1 MMKLRAYYKIL
12 LFASIFSNSL
22 ISQEIISGYVLDEDS
37 GDTLSN
43 VKVYSKSNGLLTISD
58 ETGYYSLQNIDF
70 TILTFYSENYFV
82 KDLELN
88 ELKST
93 NTIYLKPLIEN
104 LDEIEIIAR
113 NEKVFSLERLNA
125 VEGTSIF
132 EGKKNEVILVDQ
144 SMANL
149 ASNNS
154 RQIFSQIAGLN
165 IYQNDD
171 AGLQLN
177 IGGRGLDPNRTS
189 NFNTRQN
196 GYDISA
202 DVLGY
207 PESYYTPPA
216 EAIKNIQIVRGAASL
231 QYGTQF
237 GGLVNFVIKEPKK
250 NQEDEIVVRNSYGSN
265 NLFTNFTSYK
275 GASNK
280 LRYYSYFNFKQGD
293 GFRKNSFFNSKNF
306 FLKTIYDFNDKSK
319 ISFDLTY
326 FTYLTQQAGGL
337 NDSMFDTN
345 PFQSNRERNWFSVDW
360 LLYNLTYSYE
370 LNSKNSFSINL
381 FGLNANRNALG
392 FRVNRVDQID
402 NNGPRDLIYGDFKN
416 VGLEVRFLNNYK
428 LFEKESIFVLGSK
441 LYFANNQSRQ
451 GPGSDTSDADFD
463 FFQDEFPNY
472 SNQSSYKYPNQN
484 ISLFGENIIKF
495 SKKISVTPGFR
506 LEYINTKA
514 EGNYERIIQDAALNV
529 IQHDTVFEDRKNER
543 LFLLS
548 GLGIT
553 FDFNEE
559 TEVYGNFSQNY
570 RSVTFA
576 DISTVNPAY
585 AIDPEISDENGYTF
599 DFGVRG
605 NFDNNVNFDASFFHL
620 AYNNR
625 IGFVQKLFDDGNTKA
640 YRTNTG
646 DAKIFGLETLID
658 LNLKKIVG
666 MNSKY
671 IFNTFFNFSLIQS
684 EYTRSNEPGVKG
696 NEVEFVPKYNFK
708 YGLKFGYKN
717 FTSYLQYSYLS
728 RQFSDSSNSEDSNL
742 SGVIGSIPSYD
753 ILDFSVNYK
762 LGKFKFETG
771 INNVL
776 NNYYFTRRATGY
788 PGPGIIPSPP
798 RNYYF
803 TLQFK
808 F

>member
-1 MMKLRAYYKIL
+1 MRLKVFCRIL
-12 LFASIFSNSL
+12 FCISIFSNSL
-22 ISQEIISGYVLDEDS
+22 FSQVDFSGYVLDEIT
-37 GDTLSN
+37 GAVISN
-43 VKVYSKSNGLLTISD
+43 VKIYSNSRGLLTITD
-58 ETGYYSLQNIDF
+58 DKGYFSF
-70 TILTFYSENYFV
+70 TSNNDSILTFYSENYFV
-82 KDLELN
+82 N
-88 ELKST
+88 EHDINQLKSSDL
-93 NTIYLKPLIEN
+93 IYLKPLVEN

-113 NEKVFSLERLNA
+113 NEKVFSLERLSA

-132 EGKKNEVILVDQ
+132 EGKKSEVILVDQ

-154 RQIFSQIAGLN
+154 RQIFSQVAGLN

-237 GGLVNFVIKEPKK
+237 GGLVNFVIKEPKL
-250 NQEDEIVVRNSYGSN
+250 NQKQEVVIRNSLGSN
-265 NLFTNFTSYK
+265 NLFTNFTSFK
-275 GASNK
+275 GSSGK
-280 LRYYSYFNFKQGD
+280 FRYYSYFNFKQGD

-306 FLKTIYDFNDKSK
+306 FLKTIYDFSKKSK
-319 ISFDLTY
+319 LSFDLTY
-326 FTYLTQQAGGL
+326 FTYLTQQPGGL
-337 NDSMFDTN
+337 NDSMFALD
-345 PFQSNRERNWFSVDW
+345 PFQSNRKRNWFSVDW
-360 LLYNLTYSYE
+360 LLYNLTF
-370 LNSKNSFSINL
+370 NHDFRPNKSFSINL
-381 FGLNANRNALG
+381 FGLNAKRYALG

-402 NNGPRDLIYGDFKN
+402 SNGPRDLIYGDFKN
-416 VGLEVRFLNNYK
+416 MGLETKFLNNYK
-428 LFEKESIFVLGSK
+428 LFQKESIFVLGSK
-441 LYFANNQSRQ
+441 LYFANNESQQ
-451 GPGSDTSDADFD
+451 GPGSDISDADFH
-463 FFQDEFPNY
+463 FYNDEFPNY
-472 SNQSSYKYPNQN
+472 NNQSSYKYPNQN
-484 ISLFGENIIKF
+484 ISLFGENIIKI
-495 SKKISVTPGFR
+495 SNKISVTPGFR

-514 EGNYERIIQDAALNV
+514 KGNFERIIQDAALNV
-529 IQHDTVFEDRKNER
+529 IQHDTIYENRKNER
-543 LFLLS
+543 LFLLT
-548 GLGIT
+548 GLGLTYDI
-553 FDFNEE
+553 NKEIE
-559 TEVYGNFSQNY
+559 AYSNFSQNY

-599 DFGVRG
+599 DFGLRG
-605 NFDNNVNFDASFFHL
+605 NFENNVNFDASFFHL

-625 IGFVQKLFDDGNTKA
+625 IGFVQKLFEDGNLKA

-646 DAKIFGLETLID
+646 DAKIYGLESLID

-671 IFNTFFNFSLIQS
+671 IFNSFFNFSFIQS
-684 EYTRSNEPGVKG
+684 EYTSSNEPGVEG

-728 RQFSDSSNSEDSNL
+728 RQFSDSSNSIESNL
-742 SGVIGSIPSYD
+742 SGVIGEIPAYN
-753 ILDFSVNYK
+753 ILDISLNYK
-762 LGKFKFETG
+762 LGRFKFESG
-771 INNVL
+771 VNNLL

-803 TLQFK
+803 TLQYK

>member
-1 MMKLRAYYKIL
+1 MRLKVFCRIL
-12 LFASIFSNSL
+12 FCISIFSNSL
-22 ISQEIISGYVLDEDS
+22 FSQVDFSGYVLDEIT
-37 GDTLSN
+37 GAVISN
-43 VKVYSKSNGLLTISD
+43 VKIYSNSRGLLTITD
-58 ETGYYSLQNIDF
+58 DKGYFSF
-70 TILTFYSENYFV
+70 TSNNDSILTFYSENYFV
-82 KDLELN
+82 N
-88 ELKST
+88 EQDTNQLKSSDL
-93 NTIYLKPLIEN
+93 IYLKPLVEN
-104 LDEIEIIAR
+104 LDEIEIIVR
-113 NEKVFSLERLNA
+113 NEKVFSLERLSA

-132 EGKKNEVILVDQ
+132 EGKKSEVILVDQ

-154 RQIFSQIAGLN
+154 RQIFSQVAGLN

-237 GGLVNFVIKEPKK
+237 GGLVNFVIKEPKL
-250 NQEDEIVVRNSYGSN
+250 NQKQEVVIRNSLGSN
-265 NLFTNFTSYK
+265 NLFTNFTSFK
-275 GASNK
+275 GSSGK
-280 LRYYSYFNFKQGD
+280 FRYYSYFNFKQGD

-306 FLKTIYDFNDKSK
+306 FLKTIYDFSKKSK
-319 ISFDLTY
+319 LSFDLTY

-337 NDSMFDTN
+337 NDSMFASD
-345 PFQSNRERNWFSVDW
+345 PFQSNRKRNWFSVDW
-360 LLYNLTYSYE
+360 LLYNLTF
-370 LNSKNSFSINL
+370 NHDFRPNKSFSINL
-381 FGLNANRNALG
+381 FGLNAKRYALG

-402 NNGPRDLIYGDFKN
+402 SNGPRDLIYGDFKN
-416 VGLEVRFLNNYK
+416 MGLETKFLNNYK
-428 LFEKESIFVLGSK
+428 LFQKESIFVLGSK
-441 LYFANNQSRQ
+441 LYFANNESQQ
-451 GPGSDTSDADFD
+451 GPGSDMSDADFH
-463 FFQDEFPNY
+463 FYNDEFPNY
-472 SNQSSYKYPNQN
+472 NNQSSYKYPNQN
-484 ISLFGENIIKF
+484 ISLFGENIIKI
-495 SKKISVTPGFR
+495 SNKISVTPGFR

-514 EGNYERIIQDAALNV
+514 KGNFERIIQDAALNV
-529 IQHDTVFEDRKNER
+529 IQHDTIYENRKNER
-543 LFLLS
+543 LFMLT
-548 GLGIT
+548 GLGLTYNI
-553 FDFNEE
+553 NKEIE
-559 TEVYGNFSQNY
+559 AYSNFSQNY

-599 DFGVRG
+599 DFGLRG
-605 NFDNNVNFDASFFHL
+605 NFENNVNFDASFFHL

-625 IGFVQKLFDDGNTKA
+625 IGFVQKLFEDGNVKA

-646 DAKIFGLETLID
+646 DAKIYGLESLID

-671 IFNTFFNFSLIQS
+671 IFNSFFNFSFIQS
-684 EYTRSNEPGVKG
+684 EYTSSNEPGVEG

-728 RQFSDSSNSEDSNL
+728 RQFSDSSNSIESNL
-742 SGVIGSIPSYD
+742 SGVIGEIPAYN
-753 ILDFSVNYK
+753 ILDISLNYK
-762 LGKFKFETG
+762 LGRFKFESG
-771 INNVL
+771 VNNLL

-803 TLQFK
+803 TLQYK

>member
-1 MMKLRAYYKIL
+1 MRLKVFCRIL
-12 LFASIFSNSL
+12 FCISIFSNSL
-22 ISQEIISGYVLDEDS
+22 FSQVDFSGYVLEEIT
-37 GDTLSN
+37 GAVISN
-43 VKVYSKSNGLLTISD
+43 VKIYSNSRGLLTITD
-58 ETGYYSLQNIDF
+58 DKGYFSF
-70 TILTFYSENYFV
+70 TSNNDSILTFYSENYFV
-82 KDLELN
+82 N
-88 ELKST
+88 EQDINQLKSSDL
-93 NTIYLKPLIEN
+93 IYLKPLVEN

-113 NEKVFSLERLNA
+113 NEKVFSLERLSA

-132 EGKKNEVILVDQ
+132 EGKKSEVILVDQ

-154 RQIFSQIAGLN
+154 RQIFSQVAGLN

-237 GGLVNFVIKEPKK
+237 GGLVNFVIKEPKL
-250 NQEDEIVVRNSYGSN
+250 NQKQEFVIRNSLGSN
-265 NLFTNFTSYK
+265 NLFTNFTSFK
-275 GASNK
+275 GSSGK
-280 LRYYSYFNFKQGD
+280 FRYYSYFNFKQGD

-306 FLKTIYDFNDKSK
+306 FLKTIYDFSKKSK
-319 ISFDLTY
+319 LSFDLTY

-337 NDSMFDTN
+337 NDTMFSLN
-345 PFQSNRERNWFSVDW
+345 PFQSNRKRNWFSVDW
-360 LLYNLTYSYE
+360 LLYNLTF
-370 LNSKNSFSINL
+370 NHNFRPNKSFSINL
-381 FGLNANRNALG
+381 FGLNAKRYALG

-402 NNGPRDLIYGDFKN
+402 SNGPRDLIYGDFKN
-416 VGLEVRFLNNYK
+416 MGLETKFLNNYK
-428 LFEKESIFVLGSK
+428 LFQKESIFVLGSK
-441 LYFANNQSRQ
+441 LYFANNESQQ
-451 GPGSDTSDADFD
+451 GPGSDMSDADFH
-463 FFQDEFPNY
+463 FYNDEFPNY
-472 SNQSSYKYPNQN
+472 NNQSSYKYPNQN
-484 ISLFGENIIKF
+484 ISLFGENIIKI
-495 SKKISVTPGFR
+495 SNKMSVTPGFR

-514 EGNYERIIQDAALNV
+514 KGNFERIIQDAALNV
-529 IQHDTVFEDRKNER
+529 IQHDTIYENRKNER
-543 LFLLS
+543 LFLLT
-548 GLGIT
+548 GLGLTYDI
-553 FDFNEE
+553 NKEIE
-559 TEVYGNFSQNY
+559 AYSNFSQNY

-599 DFGVRG
+599 DFGLRG
-605 NFDNNVNFDASFFHL
+605 NFENNVNFDASFFHL

-625 IGFVQKLFDDGNTKA
+625 IGFVQKLFDDGNVKA

-646 DAKIFGLETLID
+646 DAKIYGLESLID

-671 IFNTFFNFSLIQS
+671 IFNTFFNFSFIQS
-684 EYTRSNEPGVKG
+684 EYTSSNEPGVEG

-728 RQFSDSSNSEDSNL
+728 SQFSDSSNSIESNL
-742 SGVIGSIPSYD
+742 SGVIGEIPAYS
-753 ILDFSVNYK
+753 ILDISLNYK
-762 LGKFKFETG
+762 LGRFKFESG
-771 INNVL
+771 VNNLL

-803 TLQFK
+803 TLQYK

>member
-1 MMKLRAYYKIL
+1 MRLKVFYRIL
-12 LFASIFSNSL
+12 FCISIFSNSL
-22 ISQEIISGYVLDEDS
+22 FSQVDFSGYVLEDIS
-37 GDTLSN
+37 GSAISN
-43 VKVYSKSNGLLTISD
+43 VKIYSDSRGLLTITD
-58 ETGYYSLQNIDF
+58 DRGYFSF
-70 TILTFYSENYFV
+70 TRNNDSILTFYSENYFV
-82 KDLELN
+82 YEQDVN
-88 ELKST
+88 QLKSSDL
-93 NTIYLKPLIEN
+93 IYLKPLVEN
-104 LDEIEIIAR
+104 LDEIEIIVR
-113 NEKVFSLERLNA
+113 NEKVFSLERLSA

-132 EGKKNEVILVDQ
+132 EGKKSEVILVDQ

-154 RQIFSQIAGLN
+154 RQIFSQVAGLN

-237 GGLVNFVIKEPKK
+237 GGLVNFVIKEPKI
-250 NQEDEIVVRNSYGSN
+250 NQKQEVVIRNSLGSN
-265 NLFTNFTSYK
+265 NLFTNFTSFK
-275 GASNK
+275 GSSGK
-280 LRYYSYFNFKQGD
+280 FRYYSYFNFKQGD
-293 GFRKNSFFNSKNF
+293 GFRKNSFFNSKNL
-306 FLKTIYDFNDKSK
+306 FLKTIYDFSKKSK
-319 ISFDLTY
+319 LSFDLTY

-337 NDSMFDTN
+337 NDTMFASD
-345 PFQSNRERNWFSVDW
+345 PFQSNRKRNWFSVDW
-360 LLYNLTYSYE
+360 LLYNLTFNHNFRS
-370 LNSKNSFSINL
+370 NKSFSINL
-381 FGLNANRNALG
+381 FGLNAKRYALG

-402 NNGPRDLIYGDFKN
+402 SNGPRDLIYGDFKN
-416 VGLEVRFLNNYK
+416 MGLETKFLNNYK
-428 LFEKESIFVLGSK
+428 LFQKESIFVLGSK
-441 LYFANNQSRQ
+441 LYFANNESQQ
-451 GPGSDTSDADFD
+451 GPGSDNSDADFH
-463 FFQDEFPNY
+463 FYNDEFPNY
-472 SNQSSYKYPNQN
+472 NNQSSYKYPNQN
-484 ISLFGENIIKF
+484 ISLFGENIIKI
-495 SKKISVTPGFR
+495 SNKMSVTPGFR

-514 EGNYERIIQDAALNV
+514 KGNFERIIQDAALNV
-529 IQHDTVFEDRKNER
+529 IQHDTIYENRKNER
-543 LFLLS
+543 LFLLT
-548 GLGIT
+548 GLGLTYDI
-553 FDFNEE
+553 NKEIE
-559 TEVYGNFSQNY
+559 AYSNFSQNY

-599 DFGVRG
+599 DFGLRG
-605 NFDNNVNFDASFFHL
+605 NFENNVNFDASFFHL

-625 IGFVQKLFDDGNTKA
+625 IGFVQKLFDDGNVKA

-646 DAKIFGLETLID
+646 DAKIYGLESLID

-671 IFNTFFNFSLIQS
+671 IFNTFFNFSFIQS
-684 EYTRSNEPGVKG
+684 EYTSSNEPGVEG

-728 RQFSDSSNSEDSNL
+728 SQFSS
-742 SGVIGSIPSYD
+742 
-753 ILDFSVNYK
+753 FFNYMMVK
-762 LGKFKFETG
+762 
-771 INNVL
+771 
-776 NNYYFTRRATGY
+776 
-788 PGPGIIPSPP
+788 
-798 RNYYF
+798 
-803 TLQFK
+803 
-808 F
+808 

>member
-1 MMKLRAYYKIL
+1 MRLKVFCRIL
-12 LFASIFSNSL
+12 FCFSIFSNSL
-22 ISQEIISGYVLDEDS
+22 FSQVDFSGYVLEEIT
-37 GDTLSN
+37 GGAISN
-43 VKVYSKSNGLLTISD
+43 VKIYSDSRGLLTITD
-58 ETGYYSLQNIDF
+58 DRGYFSF
-70 TILTFYSENYFV
+70 TRNNDSILTFYSENYFV
-82 KDLELN
+82 N
-88 ELKST
+88 EKEINQLKSSDL
-93 NTIYLKPLIEN
+93 IYLKPLVEN

-113 NEKVFSLERLNA
+113 NEKVFSLERLSA

-132 EGKKNEVILVDQ
+132 EGKKSEVILVDQ

-154 RQIFSQIAGLN
+154 RQIFSQVAGLN

-237 GGLVNFVIKEPKK
+237 GGLVNFVIKEPKL
-250 NQEDEIVVRNSYGSN
+250 NQKQEVVIRNSFGSN
-265 NLFTNFTSYK
+265 NLFTNFTSFK
-275 GASNK
+275 GTSGK
-280 LRYYSYFNFKQGD
+280 FRFYSYFNFKQGD
-293 GFRKNSFFNSKNF
+293 GFRENSFFNSKNF
-306 FLKTIYDFNDKSK
+306 FLKTIYDFSKKSK
-319 ISFDLTY
+319 LSFELTY

-337 NDSMFDTN
+337 NDTMFALD
-345 PFQSNRERNWFSVDW
+345 PFQSNRKRNWFSVDW
-360 LLYNLTYSYE
+360 LLYNLTF
-370 LNSKNSFSINL
+370 NHNFRPNKSFSINL
-381 FGLNANRNALG
+381 FGLNAKRYALG

-402 NNGPRDLIYGDFKN
+402 SNGPRDLIYGDFKN
-416 VGLEVRFLNNYK
+416 MGLETKFLNNYK
-428 LFEKESIFVLGSK
+428 LFQKESIFVLGSK
-441 LYFANNQSRQ
+441 LYFANNESQQ
-451 GPGSDTSDADFD
+451 GPGSDISDADFH
-463 FFQDEFPNY
+463 FYNDEFPNY
-472 SNQSSYKYPNQN
+472 NNQSSYKYPNKN
-484 ISLFGENIIKF
+484 ISLFGENIINISNKM
-495 SKKISVTPGFR
+495 SVTPGFR

-514 EGNYERIIQDAALNV
+514 NGNFERIIQDAALNV
-529 IQHDTVFEDRKNER
+529 IQHDTIYENRKNER
-543 LFLLS
+543 LFLLT
-548 GLGIT
+548 GLGLTYDI
-553 FDFNEE
+553 NKE
-559 TEVYGNFSQNY
+559 TEAYSNFSQNY

-599 DFGVRG
+599 DLGLRG

-625 IGFVQKLFDDGNTKA
+625 IGFVQKLFDDGNVKA

-646 DAKIFGLETLID
+646 DAKIYGLESLID

-684 EYTRSNEPGVKG
+684 EYTSSNEPGVEG

-728 RQFSDSSNSEDSNL
+728 RQFSDSSNSIESNL
-742 SGVIGSIPSYD
+742 SGVIGEIPAYD
-753 ILDFSVNYK
+753 ILDISLNYK
-762 LGKFKFETG
+762 LGRFKFESG
-771 INNVL
+771 VNNLL

-803 TLQFK
+803 TLQYK

>member
-1 MMKLRAYYKIL
+1 MRLKVFCRIL
-12 LFASIFSNSL
+12 FCISIFSNSL
-22 ISQEIISGYVLDEDS
+22 FSQVDFSGYVLDEIT
-37 GDTLSN
+37 GAVISN
-43 VKVYSKSNGLLTISD
+43 VKIYSNSRGLLTITD
-58 ETGYYSLQNIDF
+58 DKGYFSF
-70 TILTFYSENYFV
+70 TSNNDSILTFYSENYFV
-82 KDLELN
+82 N
-88 ELKST
+88 EQDTNQLKSSDL
-93 NTIYLKPLIEN
+93 IYLKPLVEN
-104 LDEIEIIAR
+104 LDEIEIIVR
-113 NEKVFSLERLNA
+113 NEKVFSLERLSA

-132 EGKKNEVILVDQ
+132 EGKKSEVILVDQ

-154 RQIFSQIAGLN
+154 RQIFSQVAGLN

-237 GGLVNFVIKEPKK
+237 GGLVNFVIKEPKL
-250 NQEDEIVVRNSYGSN
+250 NQKQEVVIRNSLGSN
-265 NLFTNFTSYK
+265 NLFTNFTSFK
-275 GASNK
+275 GSSGK
-280 LRYYSYFNFKQGD
+280 FRYYSYFNFKQGD

-306 FLKTIYDFNDKSK
+306 FLKTIYDFSKKSK
-319 ISFDLTY
+319 LSFDLTY
-326 FTYLTQQAGGL
+326 FTYLTQQPGGL
-337 NDSMFDTN
+337 NDSMFALD
-345 PFQSNRERNWFSVDW
+345 PFQSNRKRNWFSVDW
-360 LLYNLTYSYE
+360 LLYNLTF
-370 LNSKNSFSINL
+370 NHDFRPNKSFSINL
-381 FGLNANRNALG
+381 FGLNAKRYALG

-402 NNGPRDLIYGDFKN
+402 SNGPRDLIYGDFKN
-416 VGLEVRFLNNYK
+416 MGLETKFLNNYK
-428 LFEKESIFVLGSK
+428 LFQKESIFVLGSK
-441 LYFANNQSRQ
+441 LYFANNESQQ
-451 GPGSDTSDADFD
+451 GPGSDMSDADFH
-463 FFQDEFPNY
+463 FYNDEFPNY
-472 SNQSSYKYPNQN
+472 NNQSSYKYPNQN
-484 ISLFGENIIKF
+484 ISLFGENIIKI
-495 SKKISVTPGFR
+495 SNKMSVTPGFR

-514 EGNYERIIQDAALNV
+514 KGIFERIVQDAALNV
-529 IQHDTVFEDRKNER
+529 IQHDTIYENRKNER
-543 LFLLS
+543 LFLLT
-548 GLGIT
+548 GLGLTYDI
-553 FDFNEE
+553 NKEIE
-559 TEVYGNFSQNY
+559 AYSNFSQNY

-599 DFGVRG
+599 DFGLRG
-605 NFDNNVNFDASFFHL
+605 NFENNVNFDASFFHL

-625 IGFVQKLFDDGNTKA
+625 IGFVQKLFDDGNVKA

-646 DAKIFGLETLID
+646 DAKIYGLESLID

-684 EYTRSNEPGVKG
+684 EYTSSNEPGVEG

-728 RQFSDSSNSEDSNL
+728 RQFSDSSNSIESNL
-742 SGVIGSIPSYD
+742 SGVVGEIPAYS
-753 ILDFSVNYK
+753 ILDISLNYK
-762 LGKFKFETG
+762 LGRFKFESG
-771 INNVL
+771 VNNLL

-803 TLQFK
+803 TLQYK

>member
-1 MMKLRAYYKIL
+1 MRLKVFCRIL
-12 LFASIFSNSL
+12 FCISIFSNSL
-22 ISQEIISGYVLDEDS
+22 FSQIDFSGYVLEEIT
-37 GDTLSN
+37 GGAISN
-43 VKVYSKSNGLLTISD
+43 VKIYSDSRGLLTITD
-58 ETGYYSLQNIDF
+58 DRGYFSF
-70 TILTFYSENYFV
+70 TRNNDSILTFYSENYFV
-82 KDLELN
+82 NDKEIN
-88 ELKST
+88 QLKSSDL
-93 NTIYLKPLIEN
+93 IYLKPLVEN

-113 NEKVFSLERLNA
+113 NEKVFSLERLSA

-132 EGKKNEVILVDQ
+132 EGKKSEVILVDQ

-154 RQIFSQIAGLN
+154 RQIFSQVAGLN

-237 GGLVNFVIKEPKK
+237 GGLVNFVIKEPKLNK
-250 NQEDEIVVRNSYGSN
+250 KQEFVIRNSLGSN
-265 NLFTNFTSYK
+265 NLFTNFTSFK
-275 GASNK
+275 GSSGK
-280 LRYYSYFNFKQGD
+280 FRYYSYFNFKQGD

-306 FLKTIYDFNDKSK
+306 FLKTIYDFSKKSK
-319 ISFDLTY
+319 LSFDLTY

-337 NDSMFDTN
+337 NDTMFALD
-345 PFQSNRERNWFSVDW
+345 PFQSNRKRNWFSVDW
-360 LLYNLTYSYE
+360 LLYNLTF
-370 LNSKNSFSINL
+370 NHNFRPNKSFSINL
-381 FGLNANRNALG
+381 FGLNAKRYALG

-402 NNGPRDLIYGDFKN
+402 SNGPRDLIYGDFKN
-416 VGLEVRFLNNYK
+416 MGLETKFLNNYK
-428 LFEKESIFVLGSK
+428 LFQKESIFVLGSK
-441 LYFANNQSRQ
+441 LYFANNESQQ
-451 GPGSDTSDADFD
+451 GPGSDISDADFH
-463 FFQDEFPNY
+463 FYNDEFPNY
-472 SNQSSYKYPNQN
+472 NNQSSYKYPNQN
-484 ISLFGENIIKF
+484 ISLFGENIIKI
-495 SKKISVTPGFR
+495 SNKMSVTPGFR

-514 EGNYERIIQDAALNV
+514 KGNFERIIQDAALNV
-529 IQHDTVFEDRKNER
+529 IQHDTIYENRKNER
-543 LFLLS
+543 LFLLT
-548 GLGIT
+548 GLGLTYDI
-553 FDFNEE
+553 NKEIE
-559 TEVYGNFSQNY
+559 AYSNFSQNY

-599 DFGVRG
+599 DFGLRG
-605 NFDNNVNFDASFFHL
+605 NFENNVNFDASFFHL

-625 IGFVQKLFDDGNTKA
+625 IGFVQKLFDDGNVKA

-646 DAKIFGLETLID
+646 DAKIYGLESLID

-684 EYTRSNEPGVKG
+684 EYTSSNEPGVEG

-728 RQFSDSSNSEDSNL
+728 RQFSDSSNSIESNL
-742 SGVIGSIPSYD
+742 SGVIGEIPAYS
-753 ILDFSVNYK
+753 ILDISLNYK
-762 LGKFKFETG
+762 LGRFKFESG
-771 INNVL
+771 VNNLL

-803 TLQFK
+803 TLQYK

>member
-1 MMKLRAYYKIL
+1 MRLKVFCRIL
-12 LFASIFSNSL
+12 FCISIFSNSL
-22 ISQEIISGYVLDEDS
+22 YSQEDFSGYVLEEIT
-37 GDTLSN
+37 GDAIAN
-43 VKVYSKSNGLLTISD
+43 VKIYSNSRGLLTITD
-58 ETGYYSLQNIDF
+58 DNGYFSF
-70 TILTFYSENYFV
+70 TSNNDSILTFYSENYFV
-82 KDLELN
+82 N
-88 ELKST
+88 EQDINQLKSSDL
-93 NTIYLKPLIEN
+93 IYLKPLVEN
-104 LDEIEIIAR
+104 LDEIEIIVR

-132 EGKKNEVILVDQ
+132 EGKKSEVILVDQ

-154 RQIFSQIAGLN
+154 RQIFSQVAGLN

-237 GGLVNFVIKEPKK
+237 GGLVNFVIKEPKI
-250 NQEDEIVVRNSYGSN
+250 NQKQEVVIRNSLGSN
-265 NLFTNFTSYK
+265 NLFTNFTSFK
-275 GASNK
+275 GSSGK
-280 LRYYSYFNFKQGD
+280 FRYYSYFNFKQGD

-306 FLKTIYDFNDKSK
+306 FLKTIYDFSKKSK
-319 ISFDLTY
+319 LSFDLTY

-337 NDSMFDTN
+337 NDTMFALD
-345 PFQSNRERNWFSVDW
+345 PFQSNRKRNWFSVDW
-360 LLYNLTYSYE
+360 LLYNLTF
-370 LNSKNSFSINL
+370 NHNFRPNKSFSINL
-381 FGLNANRNALG
+381 FGLNAKRYALG

-402 NNGPRDLIYGDFKN
+402 SNGPRDLIYGDFKN
-416 VGLEVRFLNNYK
+416 MGLETKFLNNYK
-428 LFEKESIFVLGSK
+428 LFQKESIFVLGSK
-441 LYFANNQSRQ
+441 LYFANNESQQ
-451 GPGSDTSDADFD
+451 GPGSDMSDPEFH
-463 FFQDEFPNY
+463 FYNDEFPNY
-472 SNQSSYKYPNQN
+472 NNQSSYKYPNQN
-484 ISLFGENIIKF
+484 ISLFGENIIKI
-495 SKKISVTPGFR
+495 SNKMSVTPGFR

-514 EGNYERIIQDAALNV
+514 KGNFERIVQDAALNV
-529 IQHDTVFEDRKNER
+529 IQHDTIYENRKNER
-543 LFLLS
+543 LFLLT
-548 GLGIT
+548 GLGLTYDI
-553 FDFNEE
+553 NKEIE
-559 TEVYGNFSQNY
+559 AYSNFSQNY

-599 DFGVRG
+599 DFGLRG
-605 NFDNNVNFDASFFHL
+605 NFENNVNFDASFFHL

-625 IGFVQKLFDDGNTKA
+625 IGFVQKLFDDGNVKA

-646 DAKIFGLETLID
+646 DAKIYGLESLID

-666 MNSKY
+666 LNSKY
-671 IFNTFFNFSLIQS
+671 IFNSFFNFSLIQS
-684 EYTRSNEPGVKG
+684 EYTSSNEPGVEG

-728 RQFSDSSNSEDSNL
+728 RQFSDSSNSVESNL
-742 SGVIGSIPSYD
+742 SGVIGEIPAYN
-753 ILDFSVNYK
+753 ILDISLNYK
-762 LGKFKFETG
+762 LGRFKFESG
-771 INNVL
+771 VNNLL

-803 TLQFK
+803 TLQYK

>member
-1 MMKLRAYYKIL
+1 MRLKVFYRIL
-12 LFASIFSNSL
+12 FCISIFSNSL
-22 ISQEIISGYVLDEDS
+22 YSQEDFSGYVLEEIT
-37 GDTLSN
+37 GDAIAN
-43 VKVYSKSNGLLTISD
+43 VKIYSNSRGLLTITD
-58 ETGYYSLQNIDF
+58 DTGYFSF
-70 TILTFYSENYFV
+70 TSNNDSILTFYSENYFV
-82 KDLELN
+82 KEQDIN
-88 ELKST
+88 QLKSSDL
-93 NTIYLKPLIEN
+93 IYLKPLVEN
-104 LDEIEIIAR
+104 LDEIEIIVR

-132 EGKKNEVILVDQ
+132 EGKKSEVILVDQ

-154 RQIFSQIAGLN
+154 RQIFSQVAGLN

-237 GGLVNFVIKEPKK
+237 GGLVNFVIKEPKI
-250 NQEDEIVVRNSYGSN
+250 NQKQEVVIRNSLGSN
-265 NLFTNFTSYK
+265 NLFTNFTSFK
-275 GASNK
+275 GSSGK
-280 LRYYSYFNFKQGD
+280 FRYYSYFNFKQGD
-293 GFRKNSFFNSKNF
+293 GFRKNSFFNSRNF
-306 FLKTIYDFNDKSK
+306 FLKTIYDFSKKSK
-319 ISFDLTY
+319 LSFDLTY

-337 NDSMFDTN
+337 NDTMFALD
-345 PFQSNRERNWFSVDW
+345 PFQSNRKRNWFSVDW
-360 LLYNLTYSYE
+360 LLYNLKF
-370 LNSKNSFSINL
+370 NHNFRPNKSFSINL
-381 FGLNANRNALG
+381 FGLNAKRYALG

-402 NNGPRDLIYGDFKN
+402 SNGPRDLIYGDFKN
-416 VGLEVRFLNNYK
+416 MGLETKFLNNYK
-428 LFEKESIFVLGSK
+428 LFQKESIFVLGSK
-441 LYFANNQSRQ
+441 LYFANNESQQ
-451 GPGSDTSDADFD
+451 GPGSDMSDPEFH
-463 FFQDEFPNY
+463 FYNDEFPNY
-472 SNQSSYKYPNQN
+472 NNQSSYKYPNQN
-484 ISLFGENIIKF
+484 ISLFGENIIKI
-495 SKKISVTPGFR
+495 SNKMSVTPGFR

-514 EGNYERIIQDAALNV
+514 KGNFERIVQDAALNV
-529 IQHDTVFEDRKNER
+529 IQHDTIYENRKNER
-543 LFLLS
+543 LFLLT
-548 GLGIT
+548 GLGLTYDI
-553 FDFNEE
+553 NKEIE
-559 TEVYGNFSQNY
+559 AYSNFSQNY

-599 DFGVRG
+599 DFGLRG
-605 NFDNNVNFDASFFHL
+605 NFENNVNFDASFFHL

-625 IGFVQKLFDDGNTKA
+625 IGFVQKLFDDGNVKA

-646 DAKIFGLETLID
+646 DAKIYGLESLID

-666 MNSKY
+666 LNSKY
-671 IFNTFFNFSLIQS
+671 ILNSFFNFSFIQS
-684 EYTRSNEPGVKG
+684 EYTSSNEPGVEG
-696 NEVEFVPKYNFK
+696 NEVEFVPRYNFK

-728 RQFSDSSNSEDSNL
+728 RQFSDSSNSVESNL
-742 SGVIGSIPSYD
+742 SGVIGEIPSYN
-753 ILDFSVNYK
+753 ILDISLNYK
-762 LGKFKFETG
+762 LGRFKFESG
-771 INNVL
+771 VNNLL

-803 TLQFK
+803 TLQYK

>member
-1 MMKLRAYYKIL
+1 MRLKVFCRIL
-12 LFASIFSNSL
+12 FCISIFSNSL
-22 ISQEIISGYVLDEDS
+22 FSQVDFSGYVLEEIN
-37 GDTLSN
+37 GDAIAN
-43 VKVYSKSNGLLTISD
+43 VKIYSNSRGLLTITD
-58 ETGYYSLQNIDF
+58 DNGYFSF
-70 TILTFYSENYFV
+70 TSNNDSILTFYSENYFV
-82 KDLELN
+82 N
-88 ELKST
+88 EQDINQLKSSDL
-93 NTIYLKPLIEN
+93 IYLKPLVEN
-104 LDEIEIIAR
+104 LDEIEIIVR

-132 EGKKNEVILVDQ
+132 EGKKSEVILVDQ

-154 RQIFSQIAGLN
+154 RQIFSQVAGLN

-237 GGLVNFVIKEPKK
+237 GGLVNFVIKEPKI
-250 NQEDEIVVRNSYGSN
+250 NQKQEVVIRNSLGSN
-265 NLFTNFTSYK
+265 NLFTNFTSFK
-275 GASNK
+275 GSSGK
-280 LRYYSYFNFKQGD
+280 FRYYSYFNFKQGD

-306 FLKTIYDFNDKSK
+306 FLKTIYDFSKKSK
-319 ISFDLTY
+319 LSFDLTY

-337 NDSMFDTN
+337 NDTMFALD
-345 PFQSNRERNWFSVDW
+345 PFQSNRKRNWFSVDW
-360 LLYNLTYSYE
+360 LLYNLTF
-370 LNSKNSFSINL
+370 NHNFRPNKSFSINL
-381 FGLNANRNALG
+381 FGLNAKRYALG

-402 NNGPRDLIYGDFKN
+402 SNGPRDLIYGDFKN
-416 VGLEVRFLNNYK
+416 MGLETKFLNNYK
-428 LFEKESIFVLGSK
+428 LFQKESIFVLGSK
-441 LYFANNQSRQ
+441 LYFANNESQQ
-451 GPGSDTSDADFD
+451 GPGSDMSDPEFH
-463 FFQDEFPNY
+463 FYNDEFPNY
-472 SNQSSYKYPNQN
+472 NNQSSYKYPNQN
-484 ISLFGENIIKF
+484 ISLFGENIIKI
-495 SKKISVTPGFR
+495 SNKMSVTPGFR

-514 EGNYERIIQDAALNV
+514 KGNFERIVQDAALNV
-529 IQHDTVFEDRKNER
+529 IQHDTIYENRKNER
-543 LFLLS
+543 LFLLT
-548 GLGIT
+548 GLGLTYDI
-553 FDFNEE
+553 NKEIE
-559 TEVYGNFSQNY
+559 AYSNFSQNY

-599 DFGVRG
+599 DFGLRG
-605 NFDNNVNFDASFFHL
+605 NFENNVNFDASFFHL

-625 IGFVQKLFDDGNTKA
+625 IGFVQKLFDDGNVKA

-646 DAKIFGLETLID
+646 DAKIYGLESLID

-671 IFNTFFNFSLIQS
+671 IFNSFFNFSLIQS
-684 EYTRSNEPGVKG
+684 EYTSSNEPGVEG

-728 RQFSDSSNSEDSNL
+728 RQFSDSSNSIESNL
-742 SGVIGSIPSYD
+742 SGVIGEIPAYN
-753 ILDFSVNYK
+753 ILDISLNYK
-762 LGKFKFETG
+762 LGRFKFESG
-771 INNVL
+771 VNNLL

-803 TLQFK
+803 TLQYK

>member
-1 MMKLRAYYKIL
+1 VLE
-12 LFASIFSNSL
+12 
-22 ISQEIISGYVLDEDS
+22 EITGAVI
-37 GDTLSN
+37 SN
-43 VKVYSKSNGLLTISD
+43 VKIYSNSRGLLTITD
-58 ETGYYSLQNIDF
+58 DKGYFSF
-70 TILTFYSENYFV
+70 TSNNDSILTFYSENYFV
-82 KDLELN
+82 N
-88 ELKST
+88 EQDINQLKSSDL
-93 NTIYLKPLIEN
+93 IYLKPLVEN
-104 LDEIEIIAR
+104 LDEIEIIVR
-113 NEKVFSLERLNA
+113 NEKVFSLERLSA

-132 EGKKNEVILVDQ
+132 EGKKSEVILVDQ

-154 RQIFSQIAGLN
+154 RQIFSQVAGLN

-237 GGLVNFVIKEPKK
+237 GGLVNFVIKEPKL
-250 NQEDEIVVRNSYGSN
+250 NQKQEVVIRNSLGSN
-265 NLFTNFTSYK
+265 NLFTNFTSFK
-275 GASNK
+275 GSSGK
-280 LRYYSYFNFKQGD
+280 FRYYSYFNFKQGD

-306 FLKTIYDFNDKSK
+306 FLKTIYDFSKKSK
-319 ISFDLTY
+319 LSFDLTY

-337 NDSMFDTN
+337 NDTMFALD
-345 PFQSNRERNWFSVDW
+345 PFQSNRKRNWFSVDW
-360 LLYNLTYSYE
+360 LLYNLTF
-370 LNSKNSFSINL
+370 NHNFRPNKSFSINL
-381 FGLNANRNALG
+381 FGLNAKRYALG

-402 NNGPRDLIYGDFKN
+402 SNGPRDLIYGDFKN
-416 VGLEVRFLNNYK
+416 MGLETKFLNNYK

-441 LYFANNQSRQ
+441 LYFANNESQQ
-451 GPGSDTSDADFD
+451 GPGSDMSDADFH
-463 FFQDEFPNY
+463 FYNDEFPNY
-472 SNQSSYKYPNQN
+472 NNQSSYKYPNQN
-484 ISLFGENIIKF
+484 ISLFGENIIKI
-495 SKKISVTPGFR
+495 SNKMSVTPGFR

-514 EGNYERIIQDAALNV
+514 KGNFERIIQDAALNV
-529 IQHDTVFEDRKNER
+529 IQHDTIYENRKNER
-543 LFLLS
+543 LFMLT
-548 GLGIT
+548 GLGLTYDI
-553 FDFNEE
+553 NKEIE
-559 TEVYGNFSQNY
+559 AYSNFSQNY

-599 DFGVRG
+599 DFGLRG
-605 NFDNNVNFDASFFHL
+605 NFENNVNFDASFFHL

-625 IGFVQKLFDDGNTKA
+625 IGFVQKLFDDGNVKA

-646 DAKIFGLETLID
+646 DAKIYGLESLID

-671 IFNTFFNFSLIQS
+671 IFNTFFNFSFIQS
-684 EYTRSNEPGVKG
+684 EYTSSNEPGVEG

-728 RQFSDSSNSEDSNL
+728 SQFSDSSNSIESNL
-742 SGVIGSIPSYD
+742 SGVIGEIPAYS
-753 ILDFSVNYK
+753 ILDISLNYK
-762 LGKFKFETG
+762 LGRFKFESG
-771 INNVL
+771 VNNLL

-803 TLQFK
+803 TLQYK

>member
-1 MMKLRAYYKIL
+1 MRLKVFCRIL
-12 LFASIFSNSL
+12 FCISIFSNSL
-22 ISQEIISGYVLDEDS
+22 HSQVDFSGYVLEEIT
-37 GDTLSN
+37 GDVIAN
-43 VKVYSKSNGLLTISD
+43 VKIYSNSRGLLTITD
-58 ETGYYSLQNIDF
+58 DNGYFSF
-70 TILTFYSENYFV
+70 TSNNDSILTFYSENYFV
-82 KDLELN
+82 N
-88 ELKST
+88 EQDINQLKSSDL
-93 NTIYLKPLIEN
+93 IYLKPLVEN
-104 LDEIEIIAR
+104 LDEIEIIVR
-113 NEKVFSLERLNA
+113 NEKVFSLERLSA

-132 EGKKNEVILVDQ
+132 EGKKSEVILVDQ

-154 RQIFSQIAGLN
+154 RQIFSQVAGLN

-237 GGLVNFVIKEPKK
+237 GGLVNFVIKEPKI
-250 NQEDEIVVRNSYGSN
+250 NQKQEVVIRNSLGSN
-265 NLFTNFTSYK
+265 NLFTNFTSFK
-275 GASNK
+275 GSSGK
-280 LRYYSYFNFKQGD
+280 FRYYSYFNFKQGD

-306 FLKTIYDFNDKSK
+306 FLKTIYDFSKKSK
-319 ISFDLTY
+319 LSFDLTY

-337 NDSMFDTN
+337 NDTMFALD
-345 PFQSNRERNWFSVDW
+345 PFQSNRKRNWFSVDW
-360 LLYNLTYSYE
+360 LLYNLTFNHNFR
-370 LNSKNSFSINL
+370 LLGSFSINL
-381 FGLNANRNALG
+381 FGLNAKRYALG

-402 NNGPRDLIYGDFKN
+402 SNGPRDLIYGDFKN
-416 VGLEVRFLNNYK
+416 MGLETKFLNNYK
-428 LFEKESIFVLGSK
+428 LFQKESIFVLGSK
-441 LYFANNQSRQ
+441 LYFANNESQQ
-451 GPGSDTSDADFD
+451 GPGSDMSDPEFH
-463 FFQDEFPNY
+463 FYNDEFPNY
-472 SNQSSYKYPNQN
+472 NNQSSYKYPNQN
-484 ISLFGENIIKF
+484 ISLFGENIIK
-495 SKKISVTPGFR
+495 ISNKMSITPGFR

-514 EGNYERIIQDAALNV
+514 KGNFERIVQDAALNV
-529 IQHDTVFEDRKNER
+529 IQHDTIYENRKNER
-543 LFLLS
+543 LFLLT
-548 GLGIT
+548 GLGLTYDI
-553 FDFNEE
+553 NKEIE
-559 TEVYGNFSQNY
+559 AYSNFSQNY

-599 DFGVRG
+599 DFGLRG
-605 NFDNNVNFDASFFHL
+605 NFENNVNFDASFFHL

-625 IGFVQKLFDDGNTKA
+625 IGFVQKLFDDGNVKA

-646 DAKIFGLETLID
+646 DAKIYGLESLID

-666 MNSKY
+666 LNSKY
-671 IFNTFFNFSLIQS
+671 IFNSFFNFSLIQS
-684 EYTRSNEPGVKG
+684 EYTSSNEPGVEG

-728 RQFSDSSNSEDSNL
+728 RQFSDSSNSVESNL
-742 SGVIGSIPSYD
+742 SGVIGEIPAYN
-753 ILDFSVNYK
+753 ILDISLNYK
-762 LGKFKFETG
+762 LGRFKFESG
-771 INNVL
+771 VNNLL

-803 TLQFK
+803 TLQYK

>member
-1 MMKLRAYYKIL
+1 MRLKVFYRIL
-12 LFASIFSNSL
+12 FCISIFSNSL
-22 ISQEIISGYVLDEDS
+22 FSQVDFSGYVLEEIT
-37 GDTLSN
+37 GAAISN
-43 VKVYSKSNGLLTISD
+43 VKIYSNSRGLLTITD
-58 ETGYYSLQNIDF
+58 DRGYFSF
-70 TILTFYSENYFV
+70 TRNNDSILTFYSENYFV
-82 KDLELN
+82 YELDVN
-88 ELKST
+88 QLKSSDL
-93 NTIYLKPLIEN
+93 IYLKPLVEN
-104 LDEIEIIAR
+104 LDEIEIIVR
-113 NEKVFSLERLNA
+113 NEKVFSLERLSA
-125 VEGTSIF
+125 VDGTSIF
-132 EGKKNEVILVDQ
+132 EGKKSEVILVDQ

-154 RQIFSQIAGLN
+154 RQIFSQVAGLN

-237 GGLVNFVIKEPKK
+237 GGLVNFVIKEPKL
-250 NQEDEIVVRNSYGSN
+250 NQKQEVVIRNSLGSN
-265 NLFTNFTSYK
+265 NLFTNFTSFK
-275 GASNK
+275 GSSGK
-280 LRYYSYFNFKQGD
+280 FRYYSYFNFKQGD

-306 FLKTIYDFNDKSK
+306 FLKTVYDFSKKSK
-319 ISFDLTY
+319 LSFDLTY

-337 NDSMFDTN
+337 NDSMFALD
-345 PFQSNRERNWFSVDW
+345 PFQSNRKRNWFSVDW
-360 LLYNLTYSYE
+360 LLYNLTF
-370 LNSKNSFSINL
+370 NHDFRPNKSFSINL
-381 FGLNANRNALG
+381 FGLNAKRYALG

-402 NNGPRDLIYGDFKN
+402 SNGPRDLIYGDFKN
-416 VGLEVRFLNNYK
+416 MGLETKFLNNYK
-428 LFEKESIFVLGSK
+428 LFQKESIFVLGSK
-441 LYFANNQSRQ
+441 LYFANNESQQ
-451 GPGSDTSDADFD
+451 GPGSDMSDADFH
-463 FFQDEFPNY
+463 FYNDEFPNY
-472 SNQSSYKYPNQN
+472 NNQSSYKYPNQN
-484 ISLFGENIIKF
+484 ISLFGENIIKI
-495 SKKISVTPGFR
+495 SNKISVTPGFR

-514 EGNYERIIQDAALNV
+514 KGNFERIIQDAALNV
-529 IQHDTVFEDRKNER
+529 IQHDTIYENRKNER
-543 LFLLS
+543 LFMLT
-548 GLGIT
+548 GLGLTYDI
-553 FDFNEE
+553 NKEIE
-559 TEVYGNFSQNY
+559 AYSNFSQNY

-599 DFGVRG
+599 DFGLRG
-605 NFDNNVNFDASFFHL
+605 NFENNVNFDASFFHL

-625 IGFVQKLFDDGNTKA
+625 IGFVQKLFEDGNLKA

-646 DAKIFGLETLID
+646 DAKIYGLESLID

-671 IFNTFFNFSLIQS
+671 IFNSFFNFSFIQS
-684 EYTRSNEPGVKG
+684 EYTSSNEPGVEG

-728 RQFSDSSNSEDSNL
+728 RQFSDSSNSIESNL
-742 SGVIGSIPSYD
+742 SGVIGEIPAYN
-753 ILDFSVNYK
+753 ILDISLNYK
-762 LGKFKFETG
+762 LGRFKFESG
-771 INNVL
+771 VNNLL

-803 TLQFK
+803 TLQYK

>member
-1 MMKLRAYYKIL
+1 MRLKVFCRIL
-12 LFASIFSNSL
+12 FCISIFSNSL
-22 ISQEIISGYVLDEDS
+22 FSQIDFSGYVLEEIT
-37 GDTLSN
+37 GGAISN
-43 VKVYSKSNGLLTISD
+43 VKIYSDSRGLLTITD
-58 ETGYYSLQNIDF
+58 DRGYFSF
-70 TILTFYSENYFV
+70 TRNNDSILTFYSENYFV
-82 KDLELN
+82 N
-88 ELKST
+88 EKEINQLKSSDL
-93 NTIYLKPLIEN
+93 IYLKPLVEN

-113 NEKVFSLERLNA
+113 NEKVFSLERLSA

-132 EGKKNEVILVDQ
+132 EGKKSEVILVDQ

-154 RQIFSQIAGLN
+154 RQIFSQVAGLN

-237 GGLVNFVIKEPKK
+237 GGLVNFVIKEPKL
-250 NQEDEIVVRNSYGSN
+250 NQKQEVVIRNSFGSN
-265 NLFTNFTSYK
+265 NLFTNFTSFK
-275 GASNK
+275 GSSGK
-280 LRYYSYFNFKQGD
+280 FRSYSYFNFKQGD
-293 GFRKNSFFNSKNF
+293 GFRENSFFNSKNF
-306 FLKTIYDFNDKSK
+306 FLKTIYDFSKKSK
-319 ISFDLTY
+319 LSFELTY

-337 NDSMFDTN
+337 NDTMFALD
-345 PFQSNRERNWFSVDW
+345 PFQSNRKRNWFSVDW
-360 LLYNLTYSYE
+360 LLYNLTFNHNFSP
-370 LNSKNSFSINL
+370 NKSFSINL
-381 FGLNANRNALG
+381 FGLNAKRYALG

-402 NNGPRDLIYGDFKN
+402 SNGPRDLIYGDFKN
-416 VGLEVRFLNNYK
+416 MGLETKFLNNYK
-428 LFEKESIFVLGSK
+428 LFQKESIFVLGSK
-441 LYFANNQSRQ
+441 LYFANNESQQ
-451 GPGSDTSDADFD
+451 GPGSDISDADFH
-463 FFQDEFPNY
+463 FYNDEFPNY
-472 SNQSSYKYPNQN
+472 NNQSSYKYPNKN
-484 ISLFGENIIKF
+484 ISLFGENIIKI
-495 SKKISVTPGFR
+495 SNKMSVTPGFR

-514 EGNYERIIQDAALNV
+514 NGNFERIIQDAALNV
-529 IQHDTVFEDRKNER
+529 IQHDTIYENRKNER
-543 LFLLS
+543 LFLLT
-548 GLGIT
+548 GLGLTYDI
-553 FDFNEE
+553 NKK
-559 TEVYGNFSQNY
+559 TEAYSNFSQNY

-576 DISTVNPAY
+576 DISTINPAY

-599 DFGVRG
+599 DLGLRG

-625 IGFVQKLFDDGNTKA
+625 IGFVQKLFDDGNVKA

-646 DAKIFGLETLID
+646 DAKIYGLESLID

-684 EYTRSNEPGVKG
+684 EYTSSNEPGVEG

-728 RQFSDSSNSEDSNL
+728 RQFSDSSNSIESNL
-742 SGVIGSIPSYD
+742 SGVIGEIPAYD
-753 ILDFSVNYK
+753 ILDISLNYK
-762 LGKFKFETG
+762 LGRFKFESG
-771 INNVL
+771 VNNLL

-803 TLQFK
+803 TLQYK